1 MQETESRELD
11 KFEIFL
17 EEMIEKLQAC
27 QNEKGHK
34 SCSTCEHFLS
44 CELRS
49 DYINAVYNSMSK
61 GDTGG
66 FEF

>member
-1 MQETESRELD
+1 MQEIENRELD
-11 KFEIFL
+11 KFELFL
-17 EEMIEKLQAC
+17 EEMIKKLQTC
-27 QNEKGHK
+27 QNEKNYK
-34 SCSTCEHFLS
+34 SCSICEHFLS

-61 GDTGG
+61 GETGG